1 MSPHWFLG
9 RSWRTPSFQLLT
21 QVLFKTRLSAVGF
34 LKSAVEPWWLENPL
48 RKIWVSCQNDGKI
61 RTFYKLDVYGSVTNA
76 KILSR
81 FSWTPPQSCQGG
93 WGWLDR
99 VHTPWGTIILMWVG
113 ILNEIWVIVNPM
125 HFQWRNR
132 TGQHSVIV
140 TILNPK
146 FFRLIYAQIDL
157 YISLWFVVSKE
168 WWCCVVSYPDLDHP
182 HFIGWTGVR

>member
-1 MSPHWFLG
+1 MVVGEPSPQNLGELPKRWQNPYFLQT
-9 RSWRTPSFQLLT
+9 WCLD
-21 QVLFKTRLSAVGF
+21 
-34 LKSAVEPWWLENPL
+34 L
-48 RKIWVSCQNDGKI
+48 R
-61 RTFYKLDVYGSVTNA
+61 SVTNA